1 MTKKKP
7 VFGALPV
14 LNMPSRSHGRENVQ
28 PRRSLERV
36 QTPAALQTYQSFAE
50 VCRNVPQ
57 LKEVKE
63 NWEITLLDDR
73 VILRKTKVPYLL
85 PECEIVID
93 DSLEFTLSVFHWLL
107 PENHKLYKT
116 HYRCVKHIDI
126 QQLFGKTKEYVLCKG
141 VTNIQ
146 QYSGDIKHH
155 VIPKSHDPLS
165 AEDDEGESSES
176 YHHDDTVS
184 CQPCSTVSFA
194 QVKQQQ
200 SIKKRLAT
208 PAKLKA
214 PISKTTPESIKL
226 ALQEQ
231 RLQCANL

>member
-14 LNMPSRSHGRENVQ
+14 LNLPNRSHESENVQ

-50 VCRNVPQ
+50 VCRDVPQ

-176 YHHDDTVS
+176 YHHDDCYRSTNCELLIPPSDTVS

-194 QVKQQQ
+194 QVKNSSLSRNDWRHQ
-200 SIKKRLAT
+200 L
-208 PAKLKA
+208 
-214 PISKTTPESIKL
+214 
-226 ALQEQ
+226 
-231 RLQCANL
+231 N